1 MLQSNDKSNKKF
13 DLYNIKIKSKHKS
26 KFMKDSKNKFFIS
39 NNFTPMINIQ
49 TQSINING
57 QKKDINNEEFLS
69 LNKNNGNKKA
79 KKHKK
84 DNTNKKLNDNVSKNE
99 NKIKKNSNK
108 KKSLNKKIKQQL
120 KKFDKE
126 QNIHNLQTIENKKIG
141 LKEMNNN
148 DKMNKYSNNYSDL
161 QEMSYEQAI
170 IYDKRSFL
178 RMYWSFLA
186 ESQVILGT
194 FCLTDYLH
202 LYIIKLSFLV
212 FTFQINFFLNALF
225 YTDEYISDAYHND
238 GVLDFF
244 SGLPKSIYSFVA
256 TLIVTNILRM
266 LTNSKNEF
274 IKIIKRRDK
283 INKYEEVVNMKLKK
297 LRIKLIVYFILI
309 YLMDIFFLYYVTA
322 FCAVYRNSQK
332 YWFIGCLESFGLDF
346 LISVIICIFLTIF
359 RYLSIRKRI
368 KCLFILV
375 EFISALS

>member
-1 MLQSNDKSNKKF
+1 M
-13 DLYNIKIKSKHKS
+13 
-26 KFMKDSKNKFFIS
+26 
-39 NNFTPMINIQ
+39 
-49 TQSINING
+49 
-57 QKKDINNEEFLS
+57 
-69 LNKNNGNKKA
+69 
-79 KKHKK
+79 
-84 DNTNKKLNDNVSKNE
+84 
-99 NKIKKNSNK
+99 
-108 KKSLNKKIKQQL
+108 NKKIKQQL

-126 QNIHNLQTIENKKIG
+126 QNIHNLQTIENKKID

-202 LYIIKLSFLV
+202 LYIINLSFLV

-225 YTDEYISDAYHND
+225 YTDEYISDAYHNE